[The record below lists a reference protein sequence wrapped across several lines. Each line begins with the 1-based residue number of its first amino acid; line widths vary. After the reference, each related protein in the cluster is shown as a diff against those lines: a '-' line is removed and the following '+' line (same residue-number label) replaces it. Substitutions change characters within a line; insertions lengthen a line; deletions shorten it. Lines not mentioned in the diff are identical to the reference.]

1 MSPDEASKLDIPE
14 YMENVVRFSRK
25 GFLAALK
32 ADEQL
37 KHNIPA
43 SVNEL
48 WKLAPLDIGKSSD
61 KETVGYK
68 AAWKRELCKVAVQ
81 ERLRYEAAAN
91 LDWLGL
97 HLAVPEL
104 RGDTPN
110 FASLDEVRK
119 RLFVPS
125 DVALASSQGGM
136 VAAEHLY
143 NFPVTLATYTDSV
156 ADLDKDSFEHELPL
170 LDRYPIVWS
179 FWLQVYRTIKQLVGD
194 EKTSNLHLLY
204 TAFLS
209 VTLEVRVGMTIGEA
223 ALWSTQRSETM
234 SSSDTCLF

>member
-1 MSPDEASKLDIPE
+1 M
-14 YMENVVRFSRK
+14 
-25 GFLAALK
+25 
-32 ADEQL
+32 
-37 KHNIPA
+37 
-43 SVNEL
+43 
-48 WKLAPLDIGKSSD
+48 
-61 KETVGYK
+61 
-68 AAWKRELCKVAVQ
+68 AVQ
-81 ERLRYEAAAN
+81 ERSRYEAAAN

-97 HLAVPEL
+97 NLVPFAF
-104 RGDTPN
+104 RGDIPN
-110 FASLDEVRK
+110 FASLDEARK

-143 NFPVTLATYTDSV
+143 NFPVTLAAYTDSV
-156 ADLDKDSFEHELPL
+156 ADLDKTSFEHELPL

-179 FWLQVYRTIKQLVGD
+179 FWLQVYHTIKQLIGD

-209 VTLEVRVGMTIGEA
+209 VTVEVRVCMSVGEA
-223 ALWSTQRSETM
+223 ALWSAQRSETM